1 MDIHLPKPPR
11 SVSEFAIEIGTIT
24 IGILI
29 ALTLESVVTA
39 LHNRDIVEKSRAQ
52 LVTEL
57 KTNRD
62 HLTEVVQTADAD
74 VGALHAYI
82 SYGEDRLHHKA
93 HALPTAPLPGDF
105 TTLGTSA
112 WESTVATN
120 ALVHMPFDQASAV
133 AGAYASARAFNSLEE
148 RIEDR
153 WFELSS
159 IGDPSDLTNADLRR
173 VVGQLRIAYAYQTAA
188 AQAGNE
194 VLHKYDVALA
204 ALKG

>member
-1 MDIHLPKPPR
+1 
-11 SVSEFAIEIGTIT
+11 
-24 IGILI
+24 
-29 ALTLESVVTA
+29 
-39 LHNRDIVEKSRAQ
+39 
-52 LVTEL
+52 
-57 KTNRD
+57 
-62 HLTEVVQTADAD
+62 
-74 VGALHAYI
+74 
-82 SYGEDRLHHKA
+82 
-93 HALPTAPLPGDF
+93 
-105 TTLGTSA
+105 
-112 WESTVATN
+112 
-120 ALVHMPFDQASAV
+120 LVHMPFDQASAV